1 MSDGLKCLHH
11 RLSISLAWLTNSAHS
26 PPMKHRFRLS
36 AQNHSRSPIEDEPWD
51 EILFESENF
60 IALPTRGS
68 LVEGWLLI
76 VPRVHAFCVGSF
88 SPEMLA
94 EFGLFRRE
102 VQGVLETIYGPII
115 AFEHGPT
122 NSGRPAGCG
131 VDHAHLHLVPWSGL
145 FGVAVSD
152 YRTESFTWNAVDGCS
167 ALRKIHATNEDYL
180 YFEEANGDAFV
191 AVSNKISSQFFRR
204 VIASSI
210 GQPAAFDWKH
220 HSGIEN
226 VKATLS
232 ALKGLCAMAD

>member
-1 MSDGLKCLHH
+1 
-11 RLSISLAWLTNSAHS
+11 
-26 PPMKHRFRLS
+26 MKHSFRLS
-36 AQNHSRSPIEDEPWD
+36 VQDHSQSPMEYEPWD

-60 IALPTRGS
+60 VALPTRGA
-68 LVEGWLLI
+68 LVKGWLLI

-88 SPEMLA
+88 SPDMLA

-102 VQGVLETIYGPII
+102 VQAALETVYGPIVS
-115 AFEHGPT
+115 FEHGPA

-131 VDHAHLHLVPWSGL
+131 VDHAHLHLVPWNGL
-145 FGVAVSD
+145 FGDAIST
-152 YRTESFTWNAVDGCS
+152 YGIEAFPWTAVDGCS
-167 ALRKIHATNEDYL
+167 ALSEIHATNQDYL

-210 GQPAAFDWKH
+210 GQPAAFDWKY

-226 VKATLS
+226 VKATLT
-232 ALKGLCAMAD
+232 ALQGAAEVA